1 MNDEDNIGYG
11 RPPRRTRFQKGRSGN
26 PRGRTKGTKNM
37 KTIIRQELDA
47 PISVQEN
54 GRRRIMRRSEALIKG
69 LVADAL
75 KGKDRPRK
83 HVLDL
88 ADQIER
94 DEDRISNTTPTVNED
109 AEIIKRFLEREIAR
123 TESRNSAKE
132 PSDDDTR

>member
-1 MNDEDNIGYG
+1 MIWANSVLPIFTSDSSEKLRIAPDQVQIDTTHL
-11 RPPRRTRFQKGRSGN
+11 RPQATAKSTLSRTHSPSTGQQW
-26 PRGRTKGTKNM
+26 

-83 HVLDL
+83 QVLDL
-88 ADQIER
+88 ADQ
-94 DEDRISNTTPTVNED
+94 
-109 AEIIKRFLEREIAR
+109 
-123 TESRNSAKE
+123 
-132 PSDDDTR
+132 